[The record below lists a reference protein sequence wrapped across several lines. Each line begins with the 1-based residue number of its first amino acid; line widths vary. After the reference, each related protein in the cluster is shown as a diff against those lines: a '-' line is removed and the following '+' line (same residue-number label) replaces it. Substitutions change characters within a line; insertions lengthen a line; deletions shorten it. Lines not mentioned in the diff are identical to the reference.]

1 MTKVRFE
8 GPIGGFSGSM
18 GKMVFAD
25 QKKNGKTIA
34 YMKSQQ
40 VPTEAKLER
49 KACFLEASAWAD
61 VALKDPAT
69 YAFYEKAGR
78 DLGKKT
84 RNVAIGEYLCKPSIK
99 PLDLSEYKGLIGN
112 PIGIRVKDLI
122 GMAEV
127 NVEIRAQDGTVI
139 ETGQAV
145 QRDFR
150 PLEWKYTATKQVTLG
165 SDVFIKIVG
174 YNHVGTK
181 AQITE
186 NPTVGADA

>member
-25 QKKNGKTIA
+25 QQKNDKTIA
-34 YMKSQQ
+34 YMKKKKA
-40 VPTEAKLER
+40 PTEARKER
-49 KACFLEASAWAD
+49 KACFLEASKWAD
-61 VALKDPAT
+61 EALKDPDT
-69 YAFYEKAGR
+69 YAFYEKAGKE
-78 DLGKKT
+78 LGKKT
-84 RNVAIGEYLCKPSIK
+84 RNVAIGEYLCKPSIR
-99 PLDLSEYKGLIGN
+99 PLDLSEYKGQIGN

-127 NVEIRAQDGTVI
+127 NVEIRTQDGTLV
-139 ETGQAV
+139 EEGKAV
-145 QRDFR
+145 QRDYR
-150 PLEWKYTATKQVTLG
+150 PLDWKYLATKPVSLG

-174 YNHVGTK
+174 INHVGTK

-186 NPTVGADA
+186 NPTVGADD

>member
-25 QKKNGKTIA
+25 QQKNGKTIA
-34 YMKSQQ
+34 YMKSQKA
-40 VPTEAKLER
+40 PTEAKLER

-61 VALKDPAT
+61 VALKDPET

-84 RNVAIGEYLCKPSIK
+84 RNVAIGEYLCKPFIK
-99 PLDLSEYKGLIGN
+99 PLDLSEYKGQIGN

-122 GMAEV
+122 GMKEV
-127 NVEIRAQDGTVI
+127 NVEIRAQDGTLV
-139 ETGQAV
+139 EEGQAV

-150 PLEWKYTATKQVTLG
+150 PLEWKYLATKPVALG

-186 NPTVGADA
+186 NPTVGADD

>member
-61 VALKDPAT
+61 VARAVPRSVFHPSRRLSNDST
-69 YAFYEKAGR
+69 NYRYGR
-78 DLGKKT
+78 LM
-84 RNVAIGEYLCKPSIK
+84 
-99 PLDLSEYKGLIGN
+99 KGL
-112 PIGIRVKDLI
+112 PA
-122 GMAEV
+122 M
-127 NVEIRAQDGTVI
+127 
-139 ETGQAV
+139 
-145 QRDFR
+145 
-150 PLEWKYTATKQVTLG
+150 
-165 SDVFIKIVG
+165 
-174 YNHVGTK
+174 
-181 AQITE
+181 
-186 NPTVGADA
+186 